1 MLIIDYKNNNRKS
14 QTSAITP
21 RICIQLHF
29 RSTIYHMLA
38 KMAYPSRVPEFTPWF
53 FCGVRVTHLF
63 SFLLSYYVSKLR
75 NSAFI
80 FFLCLTILKRSWS
93 DSSEYHL
100 TIIMNSWDGE
110 YHLTI
115 IMNSW
120 NSEYHFTIIMN
131 SWDGEHHLNH
141 HELMGW
147 WVSSH
152 NHHELMGWW
161 VSSHNH
167 HEIIGWWVSYHSH
180 HEIIR

>member
-161 VSSHNH
+161 V
-167 HEIIGWWVSYHSH
+167 
-180 HEIIR
+180 